1 MEAFVRMIAI
11 ADNKASRN
19 QNSYVSLMEL
29 TELQGCTVYNLREA
43 KKLGEKDGRGRGELV
58 AFR

>member
-1 MEAFVRMIAI
+1 MIAI

-19 QNSYVSLMEL
+19 QKSYVSLIEL
-29 TELQGCTVYNLREA
+29 TGLQRCTAYSLRGA
-43 KKLGEKDGRGRGELV
+43 KSLGEKDVRGRSELV